1 LNADEFVNFVNQSI
15 APESGLR
22 HITADDVRNWKNKG
36 LFKSAPKYYHYD
48 FQIVLALLQL
58 ESEVQ
63 SRSSTRPQHIQPA
76 QTDVSRVRDLEA
88 MFQKGITQVV
98 TCAASSFTEE
108 QRIIQALK
116 DAGLISSA
124 GHVAVNFYPL
134 SSKPIQ
140 IPSTGVEV
148 NEGNML
154 VFEADGST
162 GNNPNPVV
170 TPIGRRWF
178 TEDDAF
184 FKNICNSDSVR
195 GHELLPGIE
204 HLVPPE
210 IAEQMRNA
218 ALQKMN
224 QFVKPVYTFPL
235 FVPIMK
241 ISGIPATM
249 VDSVYITPGGQ
260 RIPPL
265 PTIMSLISPR
275 LYQAFL
281 NTNGNSMQEIVNFVS
296 DYNLLL
302 RFRFPTDDPQRDFYV
317 EQQRMREVLIEA
329 HEKSLSFNDMRQI
342 SPSHEESLVEAD
354 FLKALCLVPDYA
366 DYISEI
372 QRAFGPQEQASRFI
386 PVRRYYSWF
395 DYMWA
400 EILQD
405 ITVGLIPPLCKGCGK
420 VLTLPPEDKRGRRR
434 EYCIDCEPT
443 RGKERVRRHR
453 SKRK

>member
-1 LNADEFVNFVNQSI
+1 MNESEFVEFANRST
-15 APESGLR
+15 PSESGLR
-22 HITADDVRNWKNKG
+22 HITVDDIRHWTKKG
-36 LFKSAPKYYHYD
+36 LFRYAPEYYRDD
-48 FQIVLALLQL
+48 FRIVLALLQL
-58 ESEVQ
+58 EREGQ

-76 QTDVSRVRDLEA
+76 QTDVSRARDLEA

-98 TCAASSFTEE
+98 TCVASSFTEE
-108 QRIIQALK
+108 QRIIQGLK
-116 DAGLISSA
+116 DAGFISSA
-124 GHVAVNFYPL
+124 GHVAVNFYPF

-170 TPIGRRWF
+170 TPIGTRGF

-184 FKNICNSDSVR
+184 FKSICNSDSVWGR
-195 GHELLPGIE
+195 ELLPGIE

-210 IAEQMRNA
+210 IAEQIRNA
-218 ALQKMN
+218 ALQKKK
-224 QFVKPVYTFPL
+224 QFVKPVYTFPV

-249 VDSVYITPGGQ
+249 VDSVYVTPGGQ

-275 LYQAFL
+275 LYESFL

-296 DYNLLL
+296 DYNLIL

-317 EQQRMREVLIEA
+317 EQQRMREVLAEA
-329 HEKSLSFNDMRQI
+329 HKGHLSFNDVRQL
-342 SPSHEESLVEAD
+342 SPSHEYALVEAD
-354 FLKALCLVPDYA
+354 FIKALCLVPDYA

-372 QRAFGPQEQASRFI
+372 QRAFGPQEQTSRFI
-386 PVRRYYSWF
+386 PVRRYYSWL

-400 EILQD
+400 EILKD
-405 ITVGLIPPLCKGCGK
+405 ITGGLIPPLCKGCGK
-420 VLTLPPEDKRGRRR
+420 VLTPSLEDKRGRRK
-434 EYCIDCEPT
+434 EYCIDCEST

-453 SKRK
+453 TKLK

>member
-1 LNADEFVNFVNQSI
+1 LNESEFVNFVNQSI

-22 HITADDVRNWKNKG
+22 HITVDDIRDWTNKR
-36 LFKSAPKYYHYD
+36 LLRYAPKYYHGD
-48 FQIVLALLQL
+48 FEIALALLQQ
-58 ESEVQ
+58 EREIQIRCDKSSSPVQ
-63 SRSSTRPQHIQPA
+63 SAQASKTRAI
-76 QTDVSRVRDLEA
+76 DIEA

-98 TCAASSFTEE
+98 TCVASSFTEE

-116 DAGLISSA
+116 DTGLISSA
-124 GHVAVNFYPL
+124 GHVAVNFYPF

-140 IPSTGVEV
+140 IPSIGVEA

-154 VFEADGST
+154 IFAADGST
-162 GNNPNPVV
+162 ENSPNPVV
-170 TPIGRRWF
+170 TPIGIREF

-184 FKNICNSDSVR
+184 FKNICNFDSVW
-195 GHELLPGIE
+195 GEELLPGIE
-204 HLVPPE
+204 HLIPPE
-210 IAEQMRNA
+210 IAEQMRSA
-218 ALQKMN
+218 ALQKMK
-224 QFVKPVYTFPL
+224 QFVKPVYTFPV

-241 ISGIPATM
+241 ISGMPATM
-249 VDSVYITPGGQ
+249 VDSVYVTPGGR
-260 RIPPL
+260 RIPPS

-296 DYNLLL
+296 DYNLVL

-317 EQQRMREVLIEA
+317 QQQRMREVLTEA

-354 FLKALCLVPDYA
+354 FIKALCLVPDYA

-372 QRAFGPQEQASRFI
+372 QRVFGPQEQASRFI

-400 EILQD
+400 EILED
-405 ITVGLIPPLCKGCGK
+405 ISVGFIPPLCKGCGK

-453 SKRK
+453 SK

>member
-1 LNADEFVNFVNQSI
+1 MNADEFVEFVNRRIS
-15 APESGLR
+15 PESRMR
-22 HITADDVRNWKNKG
+22 HITVDDIRHWTKKG
-36 LFKSAPKYYHYD
+36 LFKSAPNYYHYD
-48 FQIVLALLQL
+48 IQMVLALLQL
-58 ESEVQ
+58 EREGQ
-63 SRSSTRPQHIQPA
+63 SRSSTRPQHTQPA
-76 QTDVSRVRDLEA
+76 QTDVSRARDLEA
-88 MFQKGITQVV
+88 MFQKGIAQVV
-98 TCAASSFTEE
+98 TCVASSFTDE

-116 DAGLISSA
+116 DVGLISSA
-124 GHVAVNFYPL
+124 GHVAVNFYPF

-140 IPSTGVEV
+140 IPSIGVEA

-162 GNNPNPVV
+162 ENSPNSVV
-170 TPIGRRWF
+170 TPIGIREF
-178 TEDDAF
+178 TEDYTF
-184 FKNICNSDSVR
+184 FKNICSFDSVWGR
-195 GHELLPGIE
+195 ELLLGIE
-204 HLVPPE
+204 HMVPPE
-210 IAEQMRNA
+210 IAEQMRSA
-218 ALQKMN
+218 ALQKMK
-224 QFVKPVYTFPL
+224 QSAKPVYTFPV

-241 ISGIPATM
+241 ISGMPATM
-249 VDSVYITPGGQ
+249 VDSVYVTPGGQ

-317 EQQRMREVLIEA
+317 EQQRMREVLTEA

-372 QRAFGPQEQASRFI
+372 QRAFGPQEQTSRFI

-405 ITVGLIPPLCKGCGK
+405 ITGGLIPPLCKGCGK
-420 VLTLPPEDKRGRRR
+420 VLTPSLEEKRGRRR

>member
-1 LNADEFVNFVNQSI
+1 MNAEEYANFVNQGI

-22 HITADDVRNWKNKG
+22 RITAADVRNWTDKG
-36 LFKSAPKYYHYD
+36 LLKPTRNYYPYD
-48 FQIVLALLQL
+48 IRIALSLLQL
-58 ESEVQ
+58 EREVQ
-63 SRSSTRPQHIQPA
+63 SRSSTRPQHTQPA
-76 QTDVSRVRDLEA
+76 QTDASRARDLEA

-98 TCAASSFTEE
+98 TCVASSLTDE

-124 GHVAVNFYPL
+124 GHVAVNFYPF

-140 IPSTGVEV
+140 IPSIGVEA

-154 VFEADGST
+154 IFEADGST

-170 TPIGRRWF
+170 TPIGRRGF

-184 FKNICNSDSVR
+184 FKNICNSDSVW

-204 HLVPPE
+204 HLVLPE
-210 IAEQMRNA
+210 IAEQMKNV
-218 ALQKMN
+218 ALQKEK
-224 QFVKPVYTFPL
+224 QFIKPVYTFPA
-235 FVPIMK
+235 FVPILK

-249 VDSVYITPGGQ
+249 VDSVYVTPGGQ

-265 PTIMSLISPR
+265 PTIMSLVSPR

-296 DYNLLL
+296 DYNLIL
-302 RFRFPTDDPQRDFYV
+302 RFRFPTDDPQRDFYI
-317 EQQRMREVLIEA
+317 EQQRMRKVLANA
-329 HEKSLSFNDMRQI
+329 HEGSLSFKEIRQL
-342 SPSHEESLVEAD
+342 SPSHEESLAEAD
-354 FLKALCLVPDYA
+354 FLRALCLVPDYA

-386 PVRRYYSWF
+386 PVRRYYSWL

-400 EILQD
+400 EILED
-405 ITVGLIPPLCKGCGK
+405 ISGGFIPPLCKRCGK
-420 VLTLPPEDKRGRRR
+420 VLTLPLEDKRGRRR

-453 SKRK
+453 SKLK